1 MEEERTALRL
11 QQIMQDLNSKNTL
24 LIVEGKKDHDAVR
37 KLGYT
42 GAIFEMCGSGGGTKN
57 LAEAIGK
64 YKNIVILVDLDK
76 RGKRLEKTIKSKIAY
91 GGLTIDYMTR
101 IKIKTIAGGIAHIED
116 LIKFADYL
124 TTAQDSSL

>member
-1 MEEERTALRL
+1 MAEERTAIKL

-24 LIVEGKKDHDAVR
+24 LIVEGKNDHAAVR

-57 LAEAIGK
+57 LAEAAQE
-64 YKNIVILVDLDK
+64 YKNIVVLFDLDK
-76 RGKRLEKTIKSKIAY
+76 RGERLEKTIKSKMAY
-91 GGLTIDYMTR
+91 GGLTIDYATR
-101 IKIKTIAGGIAHIED
+101 IKIKSISGGIAHIED

-124 TTAQDSSL
+124 SLHQNKFL